1 MKRLQVQITDAT
13 LAKIREQVHFIARD
27 SIENALAWEDR
38 LLAVIEGLGYFH
50 GHAIDEDARARIGG
64 TTHKLVFENTYLIH
78 YEINDTAGVI
88 EVMNFR
94 HGARQPRAGEP

>member
-1 MKRLQVQITDAT
+1 VKRLQVQITDAT

>member
-1 MKRLQVQITDAT
+1 VKRLQVQITDTT
-13 LAKIREQVHFIARD
+13 LTKIREQVHFIARD

-38 LLAVIEGLGYFH
+38 LLAAIEGLGDFH

-78 YEINDTAGVI
+78 YEVNDAAGVV
-88 EVMNFR
+88 EVVNFR